1 MLMRKEEESTVPTEV
16 QEHLLSLLAHE
27 LFQCELSTDTASVD
41 WSAVLDEGDR
51 HAVTALLFPSI
62 MQLPNLSDGLMSR
75 ICGTAVSAS
84 HDSEELMHAQQEI
97 LALLERKGI
106 SYAVLKGTSLACL
119 YPHPELRVLGD
130 IDLLFTKETVAEACN
145 VLYQQGFVKTH
156 TSEKHI
162 CLEKQGVSVEMHSM
176 VSVFPE
182 SEKGLFARK
191 FMTDALQHTEIMH
204 MGEYSFPA
212 LSGMYQIISLLAH
225 MDQHLATEGIGLRQ
239 LCDWAVAVDAQRLQ
253 IGAEQLALLE
263 QCGLMHF
270 AKVVTKICEKYLA
283 LPPFPWC
290 ADMDESLADALMA
303 DMLEGGN
310 FQSNGQQRPFGGVLT
325 DAYNV
330 ENGTR
335 NSVVRNYFQY
345 VRKRVK
351 LYHPWAKSILWVIP
365 FSVFYPA
372 RWTVR
377 MLLGKRRKFSVKQA
391 VHSAKKREKLLRELH
406 LYQ

>member
-1 MLMRKEEESTVPTEV
+1 VPTEE
-16 QEHLLSLLAHE
+16 QKHLLTLLAHE
-27 LFQCELSTDTASVD
+27 LFQCDLSFDAASVD

-51 HAVTALLFPSI
+51 HAVTALLFPSM
-62 MQLPNLSDGLMSR
+62 MQVPELSDALISR

-84 HDSEELMHAQQEI
+84 HGSEELMQTQQEI
-97 LALLERKGI
+97 LALLKQQGI
-106 SYAVLKGTSLACL
+106 PCAVLKGTSLACL

-130 IDLLFTKETVAEACN
+130 IDLLFTKETVEEACQ
-145 VLYQQGFVKTH
+145 VLYQQGFIKTH
-156 TSEKHI
+156 ASEKHI
-162 CLEKQGVSVEMHSM
+162 CLERQGVSVEMHSM

-182 SEKGLFARK
+182 SEKGLFARR
-191 FMTDALQHTEIMH
+191 FMTDALQHTETMH
-204 MGEYSFPA
+204 MGAYAFPA

-239 LCDWAVAVDAQRLQ
+239 LCDWAVAVHAQRQQ
-253 IGAEQLALLE
+253 IGAEQLDLLE
-263 QCGLMHF
+263 QCGLLQF
-270 AKVVTKICEKYLA
+270 AKVITKICEKYLA
-283 LPPFPWC
+283 LPPLPWC
-290 ADMDESLADALMA
+290 ADADETLEDALMA

-330 ENGTR
+330 DHGTK
-335 NSVVRNYFQY
+335 NSIVRNYFQY
-345 VRKRVK
+345 VRRRIKF
-351 LYHPWAKSILWVIP
+351 YHPWAKSILWVVP
-365 FSVFYPA
+365 FSIFYPA

-391 VHSAKKREKLLRELH
+391 VHSAKKREKLLRELQ

>member
-1 MLMRKEEESTVPTEV
+1 MPTEE
-16 QEHLLSLLAHE
+16 QKHLLSLLAHE
-27 LFQCELSTDTASVD
+27 LFQHDLTMDFSSVD

-62 MQLPNLSDGLMSR
+62 MQLPDLSDALMSR

-84 HDSEELMHAQQEI
+84 HGSEELMQTQQEV
-97 LALLERKGI
+97 LALFDQQGI
-106 SYAVLKGTSLACL
+106 SCAILKGTSLACL

-130 IDLLFTKETVAEACN
+130 IDILFTQETIAEACH
-145 VLYQQGFVKTH
+145 VLYQQGFTKTH
-156 TSEKHI
+156 VSEKHI
-162 CLEKQGVSVEMHSM
+162 CLERQGVSVEMHSM
-176 VSVFPE
+176 VSTFPE

-191 FMTDALQHTEIMH
+191 FMADALQHTETMH
-204 MGEYSFPA
+204 MGDDAFPA

-239 LCDWAVAVDAQRLQ
+239 LCDWAVAVHAQRQQ
-253 IGAEQLALLE
+253 IGSEQLALLE
-263 QCGLMHF
+263 ACGLLQF
-270 AKVVTKICEKYLA
+270 AKVITRICEKYLA

-290 ADMDESLADALMA
+290 ADADESLADALMA
-303 DMLEGGN
+303 DILEGGN

-330 ENGTR
+330 DNGTR

-345 VRKRVK
+345 VRRRIRF
-351 LYHPWAKSILWVIP
+351 YHPWARSALWIVP
-365 FSVFYPA
+365 FSIFYPA

-377 MLLGKRRKFSVKQA
+377 MLLGKRKKFSVKQA
-391 VHSAKKREKLLRELH
+391 VQSAKKREKLLRELH

>member
-1 MLMRKEEESTVPTEV
+1 MPTEE
-16 QEHLLSLLAHE
+16 QKHLLSLLAHE
-27 LFQCELSTDTASVD
+27 LFQCDLSFDSASVP

-51 HAVTALLFPSI
+51 QAVTALLFPSM
-62 MQLPNLSDGLMSR
+62 MQLLDLSDALISR

-84 HDSEELMHAQQEI
+84 HGSEKLMQTQQEI
-97 LALLERKGI
+97 LALFEKQGI
-106 SYAVLKGTSLACL
+106 PCAILKGTSLACL

-130 IDLLFTKETVAEACN
+130 IDILFTKETVGEACN
-145 VLYQQGFVKTH
+145 VLYQQGFIKTH
-156 TSEKHI
+156 ASEKHI
-162 CLEKQGVSVEMHSM
+162 CLERQGVSVEMHSM

-182 SEKGLFARK
+182 SEKGLFARR
-191 FMTDALQHTEIMH
+191 FMADALQHTETMH
-204 MGEYSFPA
+204 MLDCAFPA

-239 LCDWAVAVDAQRLQ
+239 LCDWAVAVHAQRQQ
-253 IGAEQLALLE
+253 IGAEQLDLLE
-263 QCGLMHF
+263 QCGLLQF
-270 AKVVTKICEKYLA
+270 AKVITRICEKYLA
-283 LPPFPWC
+283 LPSFPWC
-290 ADMDESLADALMA
+290 ADVDESLADALMA

-330 ENGTR
+330 DNGTKH
-335 NSVVRNYFQY
+335 SVVRNYFQY
-345 VRKRVK
+345 VRRRIKF
-351 LYHPWAKSILWVIP
+351 YHPWAKSVLWVVP
-365 FSVFYPA
+365 FSIFYPA